1 MESLYNLIDESSKLF
16 DNFESNLSL
25 PKNYES
31 ILETVEKI
39 ELNLKKYNPETHFSD
54 INNLNE
60 TDREDIKNSLNKLIL
75 KIQKMNSFANA
86 KANLNNK
93 FNNYT
98 T

>member
-39 ELNLKKYNPETHFSD
+39 ELNLKKYNPETHLSD

-75 KIQKMNSFANA
+75 KIQKMNGFADA

-93 FNNYT
+93 FNNYS
-98 T
+98 

>member
-39 ELNLKKYNPETHFSD
+39 ELNLKKYNP
-54 INNLNE
+54 
-60 TDREDIKNSLNKLIL
+60 
-75 KIQKMNSFANA
+75 
-86 KANLNNK
+86 
-93 FNNYT
+93 
-98 T
+98 

>member
-60 TDREDIKNSLNKLIL
+60 TDREDIKNSLK
-75 KIQKMNSFANA
+75 S
-86 KANLNNK
+86 
-93 FNNYT
+93 
-98 T
+98 